1 MTFYEWLMKR
11 RDPRYGPLKV
21 AATVEPD
28 FPRESNDLKRLEGA
42 FYMAGMAAP
51 EMDSFRIGWVRYR
64 DDERKRKRKEAKLE
78 Q

>member
-28 FPRESNDLKRLEGA
+28 FPRESNDMRALESAFCLAGIAGPELDAFRAGWIRYRLE
-42 FYMAGMAAP
+42 
-51 EMDSFRIGWVRYR
+51 EIRRNKHD
-64 DDERKRKRKEAKLE
+64 K
-78 Q
+78 

>member
-1 MTFYEWLMKR
+1 MKR

-28 FPRESNDLKRLEGA
+28 FPRESNDMRALESA
-42 FYMAGMAAP
+42 FCLAGIAGP
-51 EMDSFRIGWVRYR
+51 ELDAFRAGWIRYR